1 MIRTQYTK
9 KQAIALFKN
18 NAADVAPVT
27 AMAKALGVTQQAIR
41 MLPDKLPERKSLEV
55 LGWVVREGIK
65 NGTLK
70 VEEVTD
76 SPA

>member
-9 KQAIALFKN
+9 KQAIALFKD
-18 NAADVAPVT
+18 ADVAPVT
-27 AMAKALGVTQQAIR
+27 AMAKAFGVTQQAIR

>member
-18 NAADVAPVT
+18 ADVAPVT

-76 SPA
+76 SPS